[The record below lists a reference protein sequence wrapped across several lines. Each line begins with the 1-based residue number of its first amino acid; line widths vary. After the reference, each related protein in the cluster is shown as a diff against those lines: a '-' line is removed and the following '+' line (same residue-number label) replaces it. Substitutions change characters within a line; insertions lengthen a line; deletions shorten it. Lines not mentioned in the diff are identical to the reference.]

1 MSEDEISFVQ
11 SQLERMGT
19 LDLSVEGITTLE
31 RDFKKITSARELRE
45 LFTQMDSQLGDEGIA
60 GKLPIALRTA
70 REIAVL
76 DDAAVELE
84 KRISALA
91 IELADIQSDYSRLG
105 DDAGNDDPTALGN
118 ITARMNQ
125 WLELR
130 RKYGPTPEA
139 VRAKRDALACKLALQ
154 GDIAGTLE
162 KASANAAKAEAGLRD
177 HAAALRKA
185 RTEAAATLANAA
197 TLMLA
202 KLGFKKADLRIQISA
217 ATQLD
222 ESGDSDCQFLFLPN
236 TGQDALPLNKIASS
250 GEMARVMLALK
261 TVLAGVDQ
269 TPILVFD
276 EVDANV
282 GGEIGAQVGR
292 ELALL
297 ARRHQVFC
305 VTHLPQVAA
314 QGHQHLEVRKNQ
326 TEDATT
332 VSIHDIH
339 DTPGTRE
346 QELARMLGDRQS
358 ASALTHAR
366 ELLSRQARV

>member
-1 MSEDEISFVQ
+1 M
-11 SQLERMGT
+11 
-19 LDLSVEGITTLE
+19 
-31 RDFKKITSARELRE
+31 
-45 LFTQMDSQLGDEGIA
+45 
-60 GKLPIALRTA
+60 
-70 REIAVL
+70 
-76 DDAAVELE
+76 
-84 KRISALA
+84 
-91 IELADIQSDYSRLG
+91 
-105 DDAGNDDPTALGN
+105 
-118 ITARMNQ
+118 
-125 WLELR
+125 
-130 RKYGPTPEA
+130 
-139 VRAKRDALACKLALQ
+139 
-154 GDIAGTLE
+154 
-162 KASANAAKAEAGLRD
+162 
-177 HAAALRKA
+177 
-185 RTEAAATLANAA
+185 
-197 TLMLA
+197 
-202 KLGFKKADLRIQISA
+202 
-217 ATQLD
+217 
-222 ESGDSDCQFLFLPN
+222 
-236 TGQDALPLNKIASS
+236 
-250 GEMARVMLALK
+250 
-261 TVLAGVDQ
+261 DQ